1 MSLKTLVK
9 INHVSNLSDARYCAG
24 MGVEML
30 GFEFNTA
37 STHYVTPQKMKEI
50 SGWLSGVK
58 IVAEINNLKPENFI
72 ETFEEIH
79 FDYIQVQNILLKNI
93 KDLNYPIIYKIEWNE
108 ENTFGKFDAYFND
121 FKNYVSYFL
130 ISSEIEKIKP
140 EDLKEINLIS
150 EKYNVLLNFNLSGED
165 FNHILLET
173 KIKGI
178 AINGNT
184 EIKLGYTNTDS
195 IADILETIEEE

>member
-93 KDLNYPIIYKIEWNE
+93 KDLNYPIIYKIDWNE
-108 ENTFGKFDAYFND
+108 ENTFDKFDSYFYE